1 MKSISV
7 LLSLL
12 DPFDLMHAKCSEG
25 TQPGSIAFCSADE
38 SPPSDPTIDRIIKL
52 VREMR
57 SHSVTQRSGR
67 TRAARALIRKK
78 QEPFSS
84 SSSQFGGVVVCS
96 AAVRVRNVECD
107 EYYVSFLFR

>member
-67 TRAARALIRKK
+67 TRATRALIRKK
-78 QEPFSS
+78 QEPLSSFS

-96 AAVRVRNVECD
+96 AAVRVRNVEFN
-107 EYYVSFLFR
+107 ESNYNF